1 MSAQRDPAIL
11 LAFVDEARGYLP
23 GIRDGVLRYLA
34 DESLTSEIQSAYRL
48 THTIAGA
55 ASMVGLDELSAFAR
69 GTENVLEEYA
79 LVGGPLPPDRGA
91 EVLAQLDEIEQR
103 LIVIADV
110 AASSLP
116 SPDDAA
122 PAAPSIHDM
131 FDFADAPPSF
141 DDARG
146 EALGEDAGGD
156 EPLSFGNEGLE
167 EGAADEDIDPEMLE
181 IFGLEA
187 EEHLR
192 TISASLVVLDRTPGD
207 RPTLKDIRRSAHT
220 LKGAAAVVGFQ
231 SVTKL
236 AHRME
241 DLLDALYDNEQP
253 ATPALTS
260 LLLAATEQL
269 EQLVGG
275 TPPSELAHSLE
286 TTYSQFDSVLPVVQ
300 AGGTV
305 DAIAGRPIAARHDAP
320 APTPAEPVEAVTPAA
335 EAQAVVDAVAS
346 DADAPTAAEAVEAE
360 ERRTAVARIAAAAR
374 QDKPD
379 PQSAEADADA
389 EAAEVPASS
398 AASDAAMADAAAAAG
413 ARQFVRVPLAKLD
426 SVSKLMGE
434 LVISRTA
441 LEQRVAQLELQVVEL
456 HHSTSRLRRASGQI
470 ESEYET
476 TALLRGP
483 VYAAAGA
490 EARFAGSTA
499 LTAPTP
505 TGGGHGFDD
514 LEFDRYTEFHR
525 LTREMSEATSDSVA
539 VRTELENLLGD
550 FDSLLNRQRR
560 LANDVQESVMRMRMV
575 PLRTLATRLHR
586 TVRVTADR
594 QGKQAELVLEGDTL
608 ELDSQVLDSMAE
620 PLLHMLRNS
629 VGHGL
634 ETPEVRRSMRKPARG
649 RVWLSAYHEGT
660 QAVLRVRDDGR
671 GLDAEQLRR
680 KAVSGGFLSADRA
693 AALSDADV
701 MSLVFI
707 QGLSTADRVTDVS
720 GRGVGMDIVRDTVQ
734 KLRGTITID
743 STPNEGTTFTIR
755 LPLTLAV
762 IRALIV
768 RVHGQPFAIPL
779 AALQQILRM
788 GTDESAKMLR
798 ERVVPLNNKLLP
810 VVRLSEALEIPE
822 VPDVPTRLPVL
833 IVRVG
838 ESEVALVVDDIVE
851 GREVVIKSL
860 GRHLQRVR
868 GIMGATIFGDGSVVP
883 ILNVVDLL
891 GKHEAEAVTTHE
903 PVAAAPARTLRDTL
917 TVMIVD
923 DSPSVRRVMTNL
935 IKGASWTPLT
945 AKDGLD
951 ALEILRNAT
960 ALPDVVLTDIE
971 MPRMDGYELLA
982 ALKANEV
989 LARLPVAMITSR
1001 AGEKHRRK
1009 ALDNGAA
1016 DYLTKPYSDE
1026 QLLAM
1031 VRRMSEGGA

>member
-1 MSAQRDPAIL
+1 
-11 LAFVDEARGYLP
+11 
-23 GIRDGVLRYLA
+23 
-34 DESLTSEIQSAYRL
+34 
-48 THTIAGA
+48 
-55 ASMVGLDELSAFAR
+55 
-69 GTENVLEEYA
+69 
-79 LVGGPLPPDRGA
+79 
-91 EVLAQLDEIEQR
+91 
-103 LIVIADV
+103 
-110 AASSLP
+110 
-116 SPDDAA
+116 
-122 PAAPSIHDM
+122 
-131 FDFADAPPSF
+131 
-141 DDARG
+141 
-146 EALGEDAGGD
+146 
-156 EPLSFGNEGLE
+156 
-167 EGAADEDIDPEMLE
+167 
-181 IFGLEA
+181 
-187 EEHLR
+187 
-192 TISASLVVLDRTPGD
+192 
-207 RPTLKDIRRSAHT
+207 
-220 LKGAAAVVGFQ
+220 
-231 SVTKL
+231 
-236 AHRME
+236 
-241 DLLDALYDNEQP
+241 
-253 ATPALTS
+253 
-260 LLLAATEQL
+260 
-269 EQLVGG
+269 
-275 TPPSELAHSLE
+275 
-286 TTYSQFDSVLPVVQ
+286 
-300 AGGTV
+300 
-305 DAIAGRPIAARHDAP
+305 
-320 APTPAEPVEAVTPAA
+320 
-335 EAQAVVDAVAS
+335 
-346 DADAPTAAEAVEAE
+346 
-360 ERRTAVARIAAAAR
+360 
-374 QDKPD
+374 
-379 PQSAEADADA
+379 
-389 EAAEVPASS
+389 
-398 AASDAAMADAAAAAG
+398 MADAAAAAG

-441 LEQRVAQLELQVVEL
+441 LEQRVAQLEQQITEL
-456 HHSTSRLRRASGQI
+456 HHSTGRLRRASGQI

-483 VYAAAGA
+483 VYAATGA
-490 EARFAGSTA
+490 EGRYAPGASA
-499 LTAPTP
+499 LTMPAG

-525 LTREMSEATSDSVA
+525 LTREMSEATSDSLA

-594 QGKQAELVLEGDTL
+594 QGKQAELILDGDTL

-634 ETPEVRRSMRKPARG
+634 ETADVRRSLRKPARG

-671 GLDAEQLRR
+671 GLDAEQLRK
-680 KAVSGGFLSADRA
+680 KAVSGGFLSAERA

-701 MSLVFI
+701 MSLVFL

-734 KLRGTITID
+734 KLRGTISID
-743 STPNEGTTFTIR
+743 STPNQGTIFTIR

-768 RVHGQPFAIPL
+768 RVHGQSFAVPL
-779 AALQQILRM
+779 AAMQQILRM
-788 GTDESAKMLR
+788 GADDSARMLR
-798 ERVVPLNNKLLP
+798 ERVVSLNGKLLP
-810 VVRLSEALEIPE
+810 VVRLSEALEIPDGPE
-822 VPDVPTRLPVL
+822 TPGRLPVL

-891 GKHEAEAVTTHE
+891 GKHEAE
-903 PVAAAPARTLRDTL
+903 PVVAHVPAAPIAVQRDTL

-923 DSPSVRRVMTNL
+923 DSPSVRRVMSNL

-951 ALEILRNAT
+951 ALEMLRSAT

-1001 AGEKHRRK
+1001 AGDKHRRK
-1009 ALDNGAA
+1009 AIDNGAA

-1031 VRRMSEGGA
+1031 VRRMSDTGA

>member
-11 LAFVDEARGYLP
+11 LAFVDEARSYLP
-23 GIRDGVLRYLA
+23 GIRDGLLAYLA
-34 DESLTSEIQSAYRL
+34 DENQASEIQSAYRL
-48 THTIAGA
+48 IHTIAGA

-69 GTENVLEEYA
+69 STENILEEYA
-79 LVGGPLPPDRGA
+79 LVGGTLSPDRGA
-91 EVLAQLDEIEQR
+91 EVLGQLDEIEQR
-103 LIVIADV
+103 LAVIADV
-110 AASSLP
+110 AAAEAGDS
-116 SPDDAA
+116 
-122 PAAPSIHDM
+122 PAADPLV
-131 FDFADAPPSF
+131 ASF
-141 DDARG
+141 G
-146 EALGEDAGGD
+146 EAFVFDGSPEDLGP

-167 EGAADEDIDPEMLE
+167 DAPADEDIDPEMLE
-181 IFGLEA
+181 IFRLEA

-192 TISASLVVLDRTPGD
+192 TVSASLVVLDRTPGD

-241 DLLDALYDNEQP
+241 DLLDALYDNDRP

-269 EQLVGG
+269 EQLVSG

-286 TTYSQFDSVLPVVQ
+286 TTYSQFDSILPIVQ
-300 AGGTV
+300 AGGV
-305 DAIAGRPIAARHDAP
+305 VEAIGAGGPVVAATTE
-320 APTPAEPVEAVTPAA
+320 TPASVQAASETTPAVAQPSAA
-335 EAQAVVDAVAS
+335 ETA
-346 DADAPTAAEAVEAE
+346 ADAADETTDDAAEP
-360 ERRTAVARIAAAAR
+360 RTAVARIAAAAR
-374 QDKPD
+374 SVGVDLN
-379 PQSAEADADA
+379 ADA
-389 EAAEVPASS
+389 EAEPEEAEAIPASS
-398 AASDAAMADAAAAAG
+398 AANDAAMADAAAAAG
-413 ARQFVRVPLAKLD
+413 ARQFVRVPLARLD

-441 LEQRVAQLELQVVEL
+441 LEQRVAQLEQQIVEL
-456 HHSTSRLRRASGQI
+456 HHSTGRLRRASGQI

-483 VYAAAGA
+483 VYAATGT
-490 EARFAGSTA
+490 ESARFIGGGNA
-499 LTAPTP
+499 LTAPMP

-525 LTREMSEATSDSVA
+525 LTREMAEATSDSLA

-594 QGKQAELVLEGDTL
+594 QGKQCELVLEGDTL
-608 ELDSQVLDSMAE
+608 ELDSQVLDSMGE

-629 VGHGL
+629 VGHGI
-634 ETPEVRRSMRKPARG
+634 ETPDVRRSMRKPPRG

-671 GLDAEQLRR
+671 GLDAEQLRK

-701 MSLVFI
+701 MSLVFL
-707 QGLSTADRVTDVS
+707 QGLSTADKVTDVS

-734 KLRGTITID
+734 KLRGTISID
-743 STPNEGTTFTIR
+743 STPNEGTSFTIR

-762 IRALIV
+762 IRALVV
-768 RVHGQPFAIPL
+768 RVNGQPFAVPL
-779 AALQQILRM
+779 AAMQQILRL
-788 GTDESAKMLR
+788 SAEDSARMLR
-798 ERVVPLNNKLLP
+798 ERVVALNNKLLP
-810 VVRLSEALEIPE
+810 VVRLSEALEIPDIADS
-822 VPDVPTRLPVL
+822 PSKLPVL

-891 GKHEAEAVTTHE
+891 GKHEAEAVTTHA
-903 PVAAAPARTLRDTL
+903 PVATLPTRTQRDTL

-923 DSPSVRRVMTNL
+923 DSPSVRRVMSNL

-951 ALEILRNAT
+951 AIEMLRNAT

-1001 AGEKHRRK
+1001 AGDKHRRK
-1009 ALDNGAA
+1009 ALDNGAT
-1016 DYLTKPYSDE
+1016 DYLTKPYSDDE
-1026 QLLAM
+1026 LLSM
-1031 VRRMSEGGA
+1031 VRRMSETGA

>member
-11 LAFVDEARGYLP
+11 LAFVDEARSYLP
-23 GIRDGVLRYLA
+23 GIRDGLLRYLA
-34 DESLTSEIQSAYRL
+34 DETQTSEIQSAYRL

-55 ASMVGLDELSAFAR
+55 ASMVGLEELSAFAR
-69 GTENVLEEYA
+69 NTENVLEEFA
-79 LVGGPLPPDRGA
+79 LVGGTLAPDRGA

-103 LIVIADV
+103 LAVIADV
-110 AASSLP
+110 AAGSLETAGAGDP
-116 SPDDAA
+116 LAASLGDA
-122 PAAPSIHDM
+122 
-131 FDFADAPPSF
+131 FAMNDVLVEA
-141 DDARG
+141 G
-146 EALGEDAGGD
+146 E

-167 EGAADEDIDPEMLE
+167 EAGADEDIDPEMLE
-181 IFGLEA
+181 IFRLEA

-192 TISASLVVLDRTPGD
+192 TVSASLVVLDRNPAD

-241 DLLDALYDNEQP
+241 DLLDALYDHERP

-286 TTYSQFDSVLPVVQ
+286 TTYGQFDAILPLVQ
-300 AGGTV
+300 AGQIVT
-305 DAIAGRPIAARHDAP
+305 AIASGGADANTP
-320 APTPAEPVEAVTPAA
+320 APVQAA
-335 EAQAVVDAVAS
+335 EAE
-346 DADAPTAAEAVEAE
+346 AAEAVAVDASPQTEAAPEPIADTAAE
-360 ERRTAVARIAAAAR
+360 ETAEPQTAVARIAAAAR
-374 QDKPD
+374 PVAPD
-379 PQSAEADADA
+379 RAAPAEA
-389 EAAEVPASS
+389 EAAEPEDTEAVATAS

-441 LEQRVAQLELQVVEL
+441 LEQRVAQLEQQIVEL
-456 HHSTSRLRRASGQI
+456 HHSTGRLRRASNQI

-483 VYAAAGA
+483 VYAATGT
-490 EARFAGSTA
+490 EGARFAPGANA
-499 LTAPTP
+499 LTMPAG

-525 LTREMSEATSDSVA
+525 LTREMSEATSDSLA

-608 ELDSQVLDSMAE
+608 ELDSQVLDSMSE

-634 ETPEVRRSMRKPARG
+634 ETPDVRRSLRKPPRG

-671 GLDAEQLRR
+671 GLDAEQLRK

-707 QGLSTADRVTDVS
+707 QGLSTAEKVTDVS

-734 KLRGTITID
+734 KLRGTISIE

-768 RVHGQPFAIPL
+768 RVHGQSFAIPL

-788 GTDESAKMLR
+788 GTEESTRMLR
-798 ERVVPLNNKLLP
+798 DRVVSLAGKLLP
-810 VVRLSEALEIPE
+810 VMRLSEALEIPE
-822 VPDVPTRLPVL
+822 GPDVPSRLPVL

-838 ESEVALVVDDIVE
+838 GAEVALVVDDIVE

-891 GKHEAEAVTTHE
+891 GKHEAEPVTAHV
-903 PVAAAPARTLRDTL
+903 PVAAAPAKAQRDSL

-923 DSPSVRRVMTNL
+923 DSPSVRRVMSNL

-951 ALEILRNAT
+951 AIELLRNAT
-960 ALPDVVLTDIE
+960 QLPDVVLTDIE

-1026 QLLAM
+1026 ELLTM
-1031 VRRMSEGGA
+1031 VRRMSETGA

>member
-11 LAFVDEARGYLP
+11 LAFVDEARSYLP
-23 GIRDGVLRYLA
+23 GIREQLLAYLA
-34 DESLTSEIQSAYRL
+34 DENKASEIQSAYRL

-69 GTENVLEEYA
+69 STENILEEFA
-79 LVGGPLPPDRGA
+79 LVGGTLSPDRGA
-91 EVLAQLDEIEQR
+91 EVLGHLDEIEQR
-103 LIVIADV
+103 LAVIADV
-110 AASSLP
+110 AAADAAASPQAEDQLAASLGDAFSFDG
-116 SPDDAA
+116 SPDD
-122 PAAPSIHDM
+122 
-131 FDFADAPPSF
+131 
-141 DDARG
+141 
-146 EALGEDAGGD
+146 LGP

-167 EGAADEDIDPEMLE
+167 DAPADEDIDPEMLE
-181 IFGLEA
+181 IFRLEA

-192 TISASLVVLDRTPGD
+192 TVSASLVVLDRTPGD
-207 RPTLKDIRRSAHT
+207 RPTLKEIRRSAHT

-286 TTYSQFDSVLPVVQ
+286 TTYRQFDSVLPIVQ
-300 AGGTV
+300 AGGV
-305 DAIAGRPIAARHDAP
+305 IEAIGADGPIVAGGMAGVSGPVAAGVP
-320 APTPAEPVEAVTPAA
+320 AVTA
-335 EAQAVVDAVAS
+335 ESVVDAVAMAS
-346 DADAPTAAEAVEAE
+346 LETPAEVADVEPEAA
-360 ERRTAVARIAAAAR
+360 TAVARIAAAAR
-374 QDKPD
+374 SIGVDL
-379 PQSAEADADA
+379 DADG
-389 EAAEVPASS
+389 AAEPEDAAELPAAS
-398 AASDAAMADAAAAAG
+398 AANDAAMADAAAAAG

-441 LEQRVAQLELQVVEL
+441 LEQRVVQLEQQITEL
-456 HHSTSRLRRASGQI
+456 HHSTGRLRRASGQI

-483 VYAAAGA
+483 VYAAIGA
-490 EARFAGSTA
+490 ATGTEGARFAPGGLA
-499 LTAPTP
+499 LNMPAG

-525 LTREMSEATSDSVA
+525 LTREMSEATSDSLA

-594 QGKQAELVLEGDTL
+594 QGKQAELVLDGDTL

-634 ETPEVRRSMRKPARG
+634 ETPDVRRSMRKPARG

-671 GLDAEQLRR
+671 GLDAEQLRK

-701 MSLVFI
+701 MSLVFL
-707 QGLSTADRVTDVS
+707 QGLSTADKVTDVS

-734 KLRGTITID
+734 KLRGTVSID
-743 STPNEGTTFTIR
+743 STPNQGTTFTIR

-762 IRALIV
+762 IRALVV
-768 RVHGQPFAIPL
+768 RVHGQPFAVPL
-779 AALQQILRM
+779 AAMQQILRL
-788 GTDESAKMLR
+788 GVDESARMIR
-798 ERVVPLNNKLLP
+798 ERVVSLNGKLLP
-810 VVRLSEALEIPE
+810 VVRLSEALEIPDIADS
-822 VPDVPTRLPVL
+822 PSKLPVL

-891 GKHEAEAVTTHE
+891 GKHDAEPIVTHV
-903 PVAAAPARTLRDTL
+903 PAAPVKTQRDTL

-923 DSPSVRRVMTNL
+923 DSPSVRRVMSNL

-951 ALEILRNAT
+951 AIEMLRSAT
-960 ALPDVVLTDIE
+960 SLPDVVLTDIE

-1016 DYLTKPYSDE
+1016 DYLTKPYSDD

-1031 VRRMSEGGA
+1031 VRRMSETGE

>member
-11 LAFVDEARGYLP
+11 LAFVDEARSYLP
-23 GIRDGVLRYLA
+23 GIRDGLLAYLA
-34 DESLTSEIQSAYRL
+34 DESRTSEIQSAYRL

-69 GTENVLEEYA
+69 GTENVLEEFA
-79 LVGGPLPPDRGA
+79 LVGGPLPQDRGA
-91 EVLAQLDEIEQR
+91 EVLLQLDEIEQR
-103 LIVIADV
+103 LAVIADV
-110 AASSLP
+110 AAANAGAATGADDDLVASLADVFGFDG
-116 SPDDAA
+116 SMGDDGA
-122 PAAPSIHDM
+122 
-131 FDFADAPPSF
+131 
-141 DDARG
+141 
-146 EALGEDAGGD
+146 

-181 IFGLEA
+181 IFRLEA

-192 TISASLVVLDRTPGD
+192 TVSASLVVLDRTPGD

-241 DLLDALYDNEQP
+241 DLLDALYDTEQP
-253 ATPALTS
+253 ATPGITS

-275 TPPSELAHSLE
+275 TPASELAHSLE
-286 TTYSQFDSVLPVVQ
+286 TTYAQFDAMLPTVQ

-305 DAIAGRPIAARHDAP
+305 EAVAVSTASHTPDAAVDA
-320 APTPAEPVEAVTPAA
+320 TPAVADEVTPEAAAVATQEVMA
-335 EAQAVVDAVAS
+335 EA
-346 DADAPTAAEAVEAE
+346 AAEAVAQLVEEEAPK
-360 ERRTAVARIAAAAR
+360 TAVARIAAAAR
-374 QDKPD
+374 PATVDTRIADTAPE
-379 PQSAEADADA
+379 AEDADTN
-389 EAAEVPASS
+389 ASS
-398 AASDAAMADAAAAAG
+398 TAANDAAMADAAAAAG
-413 ARQFVRVPLAKLD
+413 ARQFVRVPLMKLD

-441 LEQRVAQLELQVVEL
+441 LEQRVSQLEQQIVEL
-456 HHSTSRLRRASGQI
+456 HHSTGRLRRASGQNRGRVRDDGAPPRPDLRRDRHRRRPRRQRRQRPDDGV
-470 ESEYET
+470 SHR
-476 TALLRGP
+476 RGP
-483 VYAAAGA
+483 WLRRPRVRPLHRVPPAD
-490 EARFAGSTA
+490 ARDVRGDERLARRA
-499 LTAPTP
+499 
-505 TGGGHGFDD
+505 
-514 LEFDRYTEFHR
+514 HR
-525 LTREMSEATSDSVA
+525 A
-539 VRTELENLLGD
+539 ENLLGD

-634 ETPEVRRSMRKPARG
+634 ETPDVRRSQRKPPRG

-693 AALSDADV
+693 ATLSDAEV

-707 QGLSTADRVTDVS
+707 QGLSTADKVTDVS

-734 KLRGTITID
+734 KLRGTISID

-768 RVHGQPFAIPL
+768 RVHGQSFAIPL

-788 GTDESAKMLR
+788 PVEDSVRMLR
-798 ERVVPLNNKLLP
+798 EKVVSLNNKLLP
-810 VVRLSEALEIPE
+810 VVKLSEALEIPE
-822 VPDVPTRLPVL
+822 GPDAPSKLPVL

-838 ESEVALVVDDIVE
+838 ENEVALVVDDIVE

-883 ILNVVDLL
+883 ILNVIDLL
-891 GKHEAEAVTTHE
+891 GKHEAEAVTTHVPAK
-903 PVAAAPARTLRDTL
+903 PVKTERDTL

-923 DSPSVRRVMTNL
+923 DSPSVRRVMSNL

-951 ALEILRNAT
+951 AIEILRNAT

-982 ALKANEV
+982 ALKANDV

-1016 DYLTKPYSDE
+1016 DYLTKPYSDDE
-1026 QLLAM
+1026 LLAM
-1031 VRRMSEGGA
+1031 VRRMSTTGA

>member
-11 LAFVDEARGYLP
+11 LAFVDEARSYLP
-23 GIRDGVLRYLA
+23 GIRDGLLAYLA
-34 DESLTSEIQSAYRL
+34 DESQTSEIQSAYRL

-69 GTENVLEEYA
+69 STENILEEFA
-79 LVGGPLPPDRGA
+79 LVGGTLSPDRGA
-91 EVLAQLDEIEQR
+91 EVLGQLDEIEQR
-103 LIVIADV
+103 LIVIGDV
-110 AASSLP
+110 AAADAGASPEAADPLAASLGEAFVFDG
-116 SPDDAA
+116 SPDD
-122 PAAPSIHDM
+122 
-131 FDFADAPPSF
+131 
-141 DDARG
+141 
-146 EALGEDAGGD
+146 LGP

-167 EGAADEDIDPEMLE
+167 DAPADEDIDPEMLE
-181 IFGLEA
+181 IFRLEA

-192 TISASLVVLDRTPGD
+192 TVSASLVVLDRTPGD

-286 TTYSQFDSVLPVVQ
+286 ITYGQFDSILPIVQ
-300 AGGTV
+300 AGGV
-305 DAIAGRPIAARHDAP
+305 VEAIGANGPVVAVSG
-320 APTPAEPVEAVTPAA
+320 TPAVAATATPDTTAEGAVA
-335 EAQAVVDAVAS
+335 EA
-346 DADAPTAAEAVEAE
+346 ADAADEP
-360 ERRTAVARIAAAAR
+360 RTAVARIAAAAR
-374 QDKPD
+374 SVGLDLDADGAGTTEPEE
-379 PQSAEADADA
+379 AEAI
-389 EAAEVPASS
+389 PASS
-398 AASDAAMADAAAAAG
+398 AANDAAMADAAAAAG

-426 SVSKLMGE
+426 GVSKLMGE

-441 LEQRVAQLELQVVEL
+441 LEQRVAQLELQITEL

-483 VYAAAGA
+483 VYAATGTDG
-490 EARFAGSTA
+490 RFMAPSA
-499 LTAPTP
+499 LTMPAG

-525 LTREMSEATSDSVA
+525 LTREMSEATSDSLA

-560 LANDVQESVMRMRMV
+560 LASDVSESVMRMRMV

-608 ELDSQVLDSMAE
+608 ELDSQVLDSMGE

-634 ETPEVRRSMRKPARG
+634 ETPEVRRSLRKPPRG

-671 GLDAEQLRR
+671 GLDADQLRK

-701 MSLVFI
+701 MSLVFL
-707 QGLSTADRVTDVS
+707 QGLSTADKVTDVS

-734 KLRGTITID
+734 KLRGTISID
-743 STPNEGTTFTIR
+743 STPNVGTTFTIR

-762 IRALIV
+762 IRALVV
-768 RVHGQPFAIPL
+768 RVHGQPFAVPL
-779 AALQQILRM
+779 AAMQQILRLSV
-788 GTDESAKMLR
+788 DESARMMR
-798 ERVVPLNNKLLP
+798 ERVISLNNKLLP
-810 VVRLSEALEIPE
+810 VVRLSEALEM
-822 VPDVPTRLPVL
+822 PDIADSPTKLPVL

-891 GKHEAEAVTTHE
+891 GKHEAEAVTTNV
-903 PVAAAPARTLRDTL
+903 PVAATPVRTQRDTL

-923 DSPSVRRVMTNL
+923 DSPSVRRVMSNL

-951 ALEILRNAT
+951 AIEMLRSAT

-1001 AGEKHRRK
+1001 AGDKHRRK

-1026 QLLAM
+1026 QLLSM
-1031 VRRMSEGGA
+1031 VRRMSETGA